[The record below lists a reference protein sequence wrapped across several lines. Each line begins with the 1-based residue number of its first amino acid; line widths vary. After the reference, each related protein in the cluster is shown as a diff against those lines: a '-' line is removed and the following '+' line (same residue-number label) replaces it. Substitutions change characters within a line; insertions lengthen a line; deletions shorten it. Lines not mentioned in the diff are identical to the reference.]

1 MSKLRQIGAPPG
13 AATDARHGRGVVAR
27 VSPAAVG
34 SRVNG
39 APFLAAD
46 VGGTHVR
53 LAIVRRAAAD
63 APVEVLAFRKYHCT
77 DHPALADFVVEFLA
91 EHALAGHAGAK
102 VERGV
107 IASAGYAL
115 DDGTVIT
122 SNLPWPLSIRETR
135 DRLGFADLQLVND
148 FEAVAHAAATL
159 DSRETIRLTG
169 PEQPMQRGPVLV
181 LGPGTGLGAALWIP
195 RGKRGFVLSTEVGQ
209 SAFAPGNELELALL
223 ALMLK
228 RQPHVSIEHAA
239 ISGPGIRNLY
249 NALCELRG
257 TQPTLSTPSDITAVA
272 QSGGDAIAREA
283 LETFC
288 GILGSAVG
296 DMAMNY
302 GATGGIRLAG
312 GFLPQIRDFLKA
324 SAFVERYL
332 NKGGMR
338 AALER
343 IPVHLVEHGQLG
355 VVGAANWYLDRADGD

>member
-1 MSKLRQIGAPPG
+1 M
-13 AATDARHGRGVVAR
+13 
-27 VSPAAVG
+27 VSPTAGDA
-34 SRVNG
+34 RVNG

-53 LAIVRRAAAD
+53 LAIVRSAGPA

-77 DHPALADFVVEFLA
+77 DHPGLADFIAEFLG
-91 EHALAGHAGAK
+91 GHDGAK
-102 VERGV
+102 IDRGV

-135 DRLGFADLQLVND
+135 ERLGFADLRLVND

-159 DSRETIRLTG
+159 DSREATRVAG
-169 PEQPMQRGPVLV
+169 PERPAVRGPVLV

-195 RGKRGFVLSTEVGQ
+195 RGERGFVLPTEAGQ
-209 SAFAPGNELELALL
+209 SALAPGNELELALL

-257 TQPTLSTPSDITAVA
+257 ARSALSAPSDITAAA
-272 QSGGDAIAREA
+272 QAGGDAIAREA

-312 GFLPQIRDFLKA
+312 GFLPQIREFLLHSRFA
-324 SAFVERYL
+324 ERFL
-332 NKGGMR
+332 NKGPMR

-355 VVGAANWYLDRADGD
+355 VVGAANWYLDHAGSG